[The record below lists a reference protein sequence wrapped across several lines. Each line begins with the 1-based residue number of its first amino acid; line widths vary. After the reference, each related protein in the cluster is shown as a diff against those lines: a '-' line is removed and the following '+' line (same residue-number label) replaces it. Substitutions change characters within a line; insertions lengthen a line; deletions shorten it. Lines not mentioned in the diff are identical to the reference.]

1 MKYGLPLL
9 LTALAVLVPM
19 PDSADAAEKVSKR
32 PNILYIMSDDHA
44 SHAMSCYGSVINKT
58 PNLDRIANEGIRFT
72 NSFCTNSICGPCRAV
87 VLTGK
92 YSHLNG
98 FIRNGNTF
106 DGEQQTVAKLL
117 RRAGYETAMV
127 GKWHLKSDPTGF
139 DFWHVLVGQGPYYN
153 PPMKTP
159 QGVVEHEGYTTDVIT
174 DMALDYLKNR
184 DREKPFFLM
193 YHHKAPHRNW
203 QPGPKYLTLYDDVSL
218 PEPDNLFDDWSDR
231 GTAAHEQKMTVAN
244 DLNSRDLKLEPPPGL
259 TEEQL
264 TTWNAA
270 YDPKNKAFQEAKL
283 AGDDLVRWKYQRYIK
298 DYCRSIASVDENVGR
313 VLDYL
318 DESGLTDNTIV
329 IYTSDQGFYLGDHGW
344 FDKRFMYEESLR
356 MPLVVRWPGHVK
368 PGSVSDEIVL
378 NLDFA
383 ETFLDA
389 AGESIPDD
397 MQGRSIR
404 PILEGKTPHDWRPS
418 TYYRYYEFPGGH
430 SVQKHYGVRT
440 QRHKLIFFHELE
452 EWELFDL
459 EKDPREMKS
468 VYHDPAYAAV
478 VKELKIE
485 LARLREHYKD
495 DDTVRGTPSVQTRN
509 PNKVKLELALHY
521 DFSDLKGGRV
531 SDASGRGHDGRMAA
545 AESVEGRRGKALKL
559 YGRAAVKIAKMP
571 DSLSPDFRPLVVGG
585 WCKPASADGVLVA
598 MGGGSHGFSLYLE
611 DGVPR
616 FVVNASNSQASV
628 KGSGKVKID
637 QWVHLAGAI
646 DAKGRLW
653 LFVDGRPVADAKG
666 SLIPQKPSDGFS
678 VGSDTGSPVAQYK
691 GSAGYS
697 GLLEDVRLYW
707 GLLGKD
713 ELRKWAE

>member
-1 MKYGLPLL
+1 MKNGLPLL
-9 LTALAVLVPM
+9 ATALAALGLAPGF
-19 PDSADAAEKVSKR
+19 SDAAEQAAKR

-44 SHAMSCYGSVINKT
+44 SHAMSCYGSAINKT

-92 YSHLNG
+92 HSHLNG

-106 DGEQQTVAKLL
+106 DGGQQTVAKLL
-117 RRAGYETAMV
+117 RQAGYETAMV

-139 DFWHVLVGQGPYYN
+139 DFWHVLIGQGPYYN
-153 PPMKTP
+153 PPMKTAG
-159 QGVVEHEGYTTDVIT
+159 GVVEHEGYTTDVIT
-174 DMALDYLKNR
+174 DVALDYLKNR
-184 DREKPFFLM
+184 DRGKPFFLM

-203 QPGPKYLTLYDDVSL
+203 QPGPKYLTLYDDVTM
-218 PEPDNLFDDWSDR
+218 PEPDNLFDDWSGR

-259 TEEQL
+259 TAQQL
-264 TTWNAA
+264 KTWNEA
-270 YDPKNKAFQEAKL
+270 YDPKNKTFEEANL
-283 AGDDLVRWKYQRYIK
+283 EGDDLIRWKYQRYIK

-318 DESGLTDNTIV
+318 DESGLADNTIV

-368 PGSVSDEIVL
+368 PGSLSDEIVL

-383 ETFLDA
+383 ETFLDV

-404 PILEGKTPHDWRPS
+404 PILEGKAPDDWRPS

-440 QRHKLIFFHELE
+440 QRYKLIFFHELD

-468 VYHDPAYAAV
+468 VYDDPSYAAV
-478 VKELKIE
+478 VKELKAE
-485 LARLREHYKD
+485 LARLKEHYKD
-495 DDTVRGTPSVQTRN
+495 DDTVQGAPNVQTRN
-509 PNKVKLELALHY
+509 PRKVG
-521 DFSDLKGGRV
+521 S
-531 SDASGRGHDGRMAA
+531 
-545 AESVEGRRGKALKL
+545 
-559 YGRAAVKIAKMP
+559 
-571 DSLSPDFRPLVVGG
+571 
-585 WCKPASADGVLVA
+585 
-598 MGGGSHGFSLYLE
+598 SHG
-611 DGVPR
+611 
-616 FVVNASNSQASV
+616 
-628 KGSGKVKID
+628 I
-637 QWVHLAGAI
+637 
-646 DAKGRLW
+646 
-653 LFVDGRPVADAKG
+653 
-666 SLIPQKPSDGFS
+666 
-678 VGSDTGSPVAQYK
+678 
-691 GSAGYS
+691 
-697 GLLEDVRLYW
+697 
-707 GLLGKD
+707 
-713 ELRKWAE
+713 